1 MMPLPLDLPHSL
13 SSRPLH
19 LPRPLSGH
27 PPHLVHPQTVKD
39 VIDLALRLGKEEEEL
54 DEDEDEDVVE
64 ALTVRLEN
72 EVMDED
78 VVGALM
84 VRLEDEVMDVGKDVG
99 KHVQLTLKAQH
110 RRRMMIGSGVQLRPP
125 QMCPLH

>member
-13 SSRPLH
+13 SSHPLH

-39 VIDLALRLGKEEEEL
+39 VINLALLLGKEEEEL

-72 EVMDED
+72 EVMD
-78 VVGALM
+78 
-84 VRLEDEVMDVGKDVG
+84 VGKDVG

-110 RRRMMIGSGVQLRPP
+110 RRRMMIGSGIQLRPP